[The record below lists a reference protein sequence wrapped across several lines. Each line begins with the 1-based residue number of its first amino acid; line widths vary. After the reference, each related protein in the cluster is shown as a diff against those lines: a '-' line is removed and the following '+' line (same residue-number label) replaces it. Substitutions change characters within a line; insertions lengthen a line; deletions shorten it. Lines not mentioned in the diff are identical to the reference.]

1 MSVPVPEST
10 WKARPEGTD
19 YDAVRQ
25 RLVDATEDLLRK
37 GGVGALRQDAVAEGA
52 GLHRSSV
59 YRYFNSKEDLVIAAV
74 VQSTLRIGR
83 RIRERIGE
91 TADPENFLVR
101 GIVEA
106 LEAMS
111 ADPLHRALTTPGS
124 SRAMTR
130 LANTALR
137 EGVRPL
143 VEPMFAS
150 AAERG
155 VLRRSERR
163 RRDPLAADRRAGA
176 DAGSD
181 RGRRHRRPRGHAR
194 VDAGAFSARR
204 GLPAPPLTERDVRFI
219 RRTTVSLRTRQV

>member
-1 MSVPVPEST
+1 VTLSVSVPVPEST

-25 RLVDATEDLLRK
+25 RLVDATEELLRE

-155 VLRRSERR
+155 VLRDGVSVDDAIRWLQIVALGLMQA
-163 RRDPLAADRRAGA
+163 PTVVADTDDLEAMLELMLVPSLL
-176 DAGSD
+176 DVGS
-181 RGRRHRRPRGHAR
+181 RPRR
-194 VDAGAFSARR
+194 
-204 GLPAPPLTERDVRFI
+204 
-219 RRTTVSLRTRQV
+219 

>member
-1 MSVPVPEST
+1 MKLPVPVPVPVPVSVPEST

-19 YDAVRQ
+19 YDEVRQ
-25 RLVDATEDLLRK
+25 RLVDATEDLLRE
-37 GGVGALRQDAVAEGA
+37 GGVGALRQGAVAERA

-83 RIRERIGE
+83 QIRERIGE
-91 TADPENFLVR
+91 SADPENFLVR

-106 LEAMS
+106 LAALS
-111 ADPLHRALTTPGS
+111 DDPLHQALTTPGS

-130 LANTALR
+130 LANNALR

-155 VLRRSERR
+155 VV
-163 RRDPLAADRRAGA
+163 RDGVSVDDAIRWLQIVALGLMQAPTVVADTEDLEAMLELMLVPSLL
-176 DAGSD
+176 DVGS
-181 RGRRHRRPRGHAR
+181 RPPR
-194 VDAGAFSARR
+194 
-204 GLPAPPLTERDVRFI
+204 
-219 RRTTVSLRTRQV
+219 